1 MNICAIIAEYNP
13 FHNGHLKQI
22 DYVKNV
28 LKADKI
34 IVIMSGNFTQ
44 RGEGAVLDKYTRAK
58 HAILGGAD
66 MVIELPTVFATSN
79 AELFGKGAVKIIEDL
94 GIINT
99 LCFGVESGKKEDFIK
114 LATILNN
121 ESKEFK
127 ALIKKELDSGLS
139 FVKAKTNA
147 IKTLYQIDESF
158 VSSPNNVLG
167 IEYTRALL
175 KLKSKIEI
183 APMLRKGDHNDKKL
197 YKKITSASSIRE
209 NLGKKKVKSVVPSFV
224 YKDLKPLKN
233 FDKILLSKIL
243 TTDTEKLS
251 KVLDCTEGLE
261 NRIKSLTKES
271 YSVKS
276 LVEKVATKRYTEAR
290 IRRIFVQNS
299 LNIEQKLITNS
310 LKQTLYAKV
319 LATSDNELLS
329 LITKNGKIPLIIR
342 KSDYSLLSDYAK
354 KVFDIDI
361 LAGDIYGLVDE
372 NKQNEFY
379 TLMI

>member
-13 FHNGHLKQI
+13 FHNGHLKQL
-22 DYVKNV
+22 DYAKKV
-28 LKADKI
+28 LGADKI
-34 IVIMSGNFTQ
+34 IVVMSGNFTQ
-44 RGEGAVLDKYTRAK
+44 RGEGAVLDKYKRAK

-79 AELFGKGAVKIIEDL
+79 AELFSKGAVKIINDL
-94 GIINT
+94 NVVNT

-114 LATILNN
+114 LATLLND

-127 ALIKKELDSGLS
+127 SLIKTELEKGLS
-139 FVKAKTNA
+139 FASAKANA
-147 IKTLYQIDESF
+147 VKTLYGIDESF
-158 VSSPNNVLG
+158 VSSPNCVLG

-175 KLKSKIEI
+175 KLKSNIEI
-183 APMLRKGDHNDKKL
+183 APMLRTGDHNDKKL
-197 YKKITSASSIRE
+197 YKGITSASSIRE
-209 NLGKKKVKSVVPSFV
+209 NLGKRRLKSVVPTFV
-224 YKDLKPLKN
+224 YKDLKKAKD
-233 FDKILLSKIL
+233 FDKIILSNLISV
-243 TTDTEKLS
+243 ESENLS
-251 KVLDCTEGLE
+251 EVLDCTEGLE

-290 IRRIFVQNS
+290 IRRIFLQNM
-299 LNIEQKLITNS
+299 LKIDEKLIKTAI
-310 LKQTLYAKV
+310 KQKLYAKV
-319 LATSDNELLS
+319 LATRDNELLS

-342 KSDYSLLSDYAK
+342 KSDYNNLSDTAK
-354 KVFDIDI
+354 KVFDKDI

-379 TLMI
+379 TLMM